1 MFKISTKKKKM
12 DFFVVLMDV
21 IINLLKNQVDFVTN
35 ITEESFEEIVKES
48 EENNKDI
55 PF

>member
-1 MFKISTKKKKM
+1 
-12 DFFVVLMDV
+12 
-21 IINLLKNQVDFVTN
+21 VDFVTN